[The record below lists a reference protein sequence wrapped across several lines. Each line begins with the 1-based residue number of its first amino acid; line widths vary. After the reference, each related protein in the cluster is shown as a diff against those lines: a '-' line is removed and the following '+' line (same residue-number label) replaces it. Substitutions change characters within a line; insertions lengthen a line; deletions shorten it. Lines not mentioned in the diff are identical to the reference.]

1 MPGRPAA
8 TPGAYPVVGERSTGR
23 GASGPGAAEHS
34 KDRPAE
40 CGGLRGIWSSRATG
54 RPSLHSP
61 RCVGSPKKSPRRPQR
76 RRRPRRSTATCAAS
90 RYRRSIGTCWPC
102 SILFDSEAASEGRYR
117 LVPDRRLFLEDFEIG
132 DVQWESLRIPVD
144 MAFFFYSTPAERVVA
159 FYPSPMGP
167 TESLLKLGA
176 WEELERHNRVLEG
189 MERDVEAL
197 LVNRV
202 RGARKHFLVP
212 IDECY
217 SLVGLIR
224 MHWRG
229 LSGGRGVWNE
239 IDKFFEDLRRRSKTI
254 RRES

>member
-1 MPGRPAA
+1 MVEQGNRKAFSTFSSLRRFAEEESEKAA
-8 TPGAYPVVGERSTGR
+8 K
-23 GASGPGAAEHS
+23 AAEAAQEYC
-34 KDRPAE
+34 DL
-40 CGGLRGIWSSRATG
+40 CGELISSEHRH
-54 RPSLHSP
+54 LLE
-61 RCVGSPKKSPRRPQR
+61 V
-76 RRRPRRSTATCAAS
+76 STREIMCS
-90 RYRRSIGTCWPC
+90 CRPC

>member
-1 MPGRPAA
+1 MAEQGTRKAFSAFSSLRRFAREESEKAA
-8 TPGAYPVVGERSTGR
+8 KEAAKAAQEHCDLCNEPIPSEHRHLLEVSTR
-23 GASGPGAAEHS
+23 EMM
-34 KDRPAE
+34 
-40 CGGLRGIWSSRATG
+40 
-54 RPSLHSP
+54 
-61 RCVGSPKKSPRRPQR
+61 CVCR
-76 RRRPRRSTATCAAS
+76 
-90 RYRRSIGTCWPC
+90 PC

-117 LVPDRRLFLEDFEIG
+117 IIPDRHLFLEDFEMS

-144 MAFFFYSTPAERVVA
+144 MAFFFYSSPAERVVA

-176 WEELERHNRVLEG
+176 WEELEKGNPVLSE

-202 RGARKHFLVP
+202 REAREHLLVP
-212 IDECY
+212 MDECY

-229 LSGGRGVWNE
+229 LSGGREVWEE
-239 IDKFFEDLRRRSKTI
+239 IERFFEELRERSKTVH
-254 RRES
+254 RGRLDSAPPKG

>member
-1 MPGRPAA
+1 MVEQGDRKAFSTFSSLRRFVNEESEKETKAA
-8 TPGAYPVVGERSTGR
+8 QEHCDLCGEPIPPEHRHLLEVSTR
-23 GASGPGAAEHS
+23 EVM
-34 KDRPAE
+34 
-40 CGGLRGIWSSRATG
+40 
-54 RPSLHSP
+54 
-61 RCVGSPKKSPRRPQR
+61 CVCR
-76 RRRPRRSTATCAAS
+76 
-90 RYRRSIGTCWPC
+90 PC

-117 LVPDRRLFLEDFEIG
+117 LVPDRRLFLEDFEMS

-144 MAFFFYSTPAERVVA
+144 MAFFFYSTPAEKVAA

-176 WEELERHNRVLEG
+176 WEELERCNPVLEG
-189 MERDVEAL
+189 MARDVEAL

-202 RGARKHFLVP
+202 RGTREHFLVP

-229 LSGGRGVWNE
+229 LSGGRE
-239 IDKFFEDLRRRSKTI
+239 IWEKIDRFFEDLREHSKTI
-254 RRES
+254 GREG